1 MSEDKKPDLKVISF
15 NKKALPKEEEPSV
28 ENDVDKVLSN
38 CMGKYKE
45 VIVIGWEPNDEL
57 KLITTSKLQIAEATL
72 MLELA
77 KMSLIDSMFEE
88 EYE

>member
-1 MSEDKKPDLKVISF
+1 MSEDNKPDLKVISF
-15 NKKALPKEEEPSV
+15 NKKAPPKQEEPSV
-28 ENDVDKVLSN
+28 ERDADKVLAQ

-45 VIVIGWEPNDEL
+45 VIVIGWEPDDEL

-72 MLELA
+72 MLDLA
-77 KMSLIDSMFEE
+77 KITLIDSMFEE